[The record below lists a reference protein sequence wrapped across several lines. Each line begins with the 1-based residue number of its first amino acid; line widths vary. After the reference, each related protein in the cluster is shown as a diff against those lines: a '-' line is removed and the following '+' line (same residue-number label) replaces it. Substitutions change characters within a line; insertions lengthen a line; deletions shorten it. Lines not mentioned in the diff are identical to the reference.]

1 MQLLAVTAVISC
13 SHARKVGSSIV
24 GWGAQILAIAINEWL
39 NYCLKKLH
47 DSSSLCVNSASAV
60 DDFL

>member
-1 MQLLAVTAVISC
+1 V
-13 SHARKVGSSIV
+13 RSSIV
-24 GWGAQILAIAINEWL
+24 GWGDLILAIAINEWL

-47 DSSSLCVNSASAV
+47 DSSSLSVKSASAV